1 MKIKLKKQPQKYLA
15 KVDEATR
22 RKLKSGIE
30 EIREFRGDIKRLR
43 GMENMYRYKIE
54 HYRILFQYSG
64 EEIIIVDTINTRTNI
79 KY

>member
-1 MKIKLKKQPQKYLA
+1 MKIKLKKQPQKYMA

-22 RKLKSGIE
+22 RKLKRGIE
-30 EIREFRGDIKRLR
+30 DIRAFRGDIKRLR
-43 GMENMYRYKIE
+43 GMEDMYRYKIE

-64 EEIIIVDTINTRTNI
+64 GEIIIVETIDTRTNI